1 MCIRDSDE
9 LAALGEVLLRHPQ
22 VWVMADDI
30 YEKIRY
36 EDAEFATPAAVT
48 PALASRTLTI
58 NGVSK
63 AYAMTC
69 LLYTSRCV

>member
-1 MCIRDSDE
+1 
-9 LAALGEVLLRHPQ
+9 
-22 VWVMADDI
+22 MADDI

-63 AYAMTC
+63 AYAMTGWRVGFGGGPVELIKAMNLVQSQSC